1 MAKKNK
7 GSGKKKAKAGKAD
20 PAPGLF
26 STLTQAARTSRGVLA
41 RSLAD
46 SGLYAGQ
53 DAVMLALDGEDG
65 QTPSAIAAALGV
77 RAPTVTKT
85 INRLSAQ
92 GFVTKKAS
100 ASDGRLAHV
109 FLTEAGR
116 SAIALVRGAIREGE
130 GAAVA
135 GLTGKEVKTLVKLLR
150 KVDANLQ
157 EADRS
162 VGPDDP
168 PASEDGGI
176 LVAAVPESDTARR
189 LHG

>member
-7 GSGKKKAKAGKAD
+7 GSGKKKAAKSD
-20 PAPGLF
+20 LAPGLF
-26 STLTQAARTSRGVLA
+26 ATLTQAARTSRGVIARRLA
-41 RSLAD
+41 A

-92 GFVTKKAS
+92 GFVTKKGS

-116 SAIALVRGAIREGE
+116 GAIAVIRGAIREGE
-130 GAAVA
+130 AAAVE

-157 EADRS
+157 EA
-162 VGPDDP
+162 
-168 PASEDGGI
+168 
-176 LVAAVPESDTARR
+176 AAAAPEAEEPEEA
-189 LHG
+189 